1 MLHFGQHLTHVV
13 LHCFTRTICNLQ
25 RVNDGP
31 DNHERQPIG
40 DQDKQRRQQAD
51 RAEDRPPF
59 EFWRQW
65 PRSSTLPI
73 DSQIG
78 ERARRKRRILPG
90 TSDINNIN
98 ACNVIYVLVHSFT
111 KVNIREVE
119 GVQLMFDIKETPTFV
134 FIKYEEQIDEEV
146 ATQHTVNKKLENLI
160 KKYNKKHM
168 CQRCNRTFN
177 HGFQLNQHLT
187 RTCTD
192 DLTKKFLCQKCPFG
206 TNYGSNLHKHV
217 ALHCPNK

>member
-1 MLHFGQHLTHVV
+1 MLPTATQTKLSPSRPRCPPLLHFGQHLTHVV

-160 KKYNKKHM
+160 KKI
-168 CQRCNRTFN
+168 QQET
-177 HGFQLNQHLT
+177 
-187 RTCTD
+187 
-192 DLTKKFLCQKCPFG
+192 
-206 TNYGSNLHKHV
+206 HV
-217 ALHCPNK
+217 PTLQPYIQPWVPAQPASDPYMHR